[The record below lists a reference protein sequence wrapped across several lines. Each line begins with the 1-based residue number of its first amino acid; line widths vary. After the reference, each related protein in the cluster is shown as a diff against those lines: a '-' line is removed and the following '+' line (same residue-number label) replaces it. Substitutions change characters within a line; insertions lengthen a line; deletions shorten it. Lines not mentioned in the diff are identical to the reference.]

1 MRIGDLSHTVYR
13 RTMRDAQKRLL
24 AGSKILNTDT
34 GDIEYAVQGEGT
46 PVLLLHGAGGGYDQ
60 GLWLGKM
67 SLGDGYKFISV
78 SRFGYLRLP
87 IPENASIKTQAA
99 LYKVLLDHLDLKR
112 VIVVG
117 GSAGGPSATE
127 FANDYPERTS
137 ALILLSAVSMSRTAG
152 DKSPFY
158 VSIIHLIQQSD
169 YAYWLVS
176 KLMEPMMLNLMGIP
190 SQVYNGFSAEQKEL
204 ARGMLDIMHPMSQ
217 RYKGTIND
225 GKMVEDYDLPTDGIC
240 APTLIIHARDDAL
253 VSYEHAES
261 AHKKIEQSR
270 LVSFDTGGHGMLSQM
285 DKVRR
290 YVKEFLKHESF
301 PAKNNPRRKSAR
313 TGATP
318 LSKT

>member
-1 MRIGDLSHTVYR
+1 MGIMALSYQAYR
-13 RTMRDAQKRLL
+13 RAMSDVQERLL
-24 AGSKILNTDT
+24 AGSKILTTDK
-34 GDIEYAVQGEGT
+34 GDIEYAVRGEGT

-87 IPENASIKTQAA
+87 IPENASIKAQAA

-112 VIVVG
+112 VTVVG
-117 GSAGGPSATE
+117 GSAGGPSATQ

-137 ALILLSAVSMSRTAG
+137 ALILLSAVSMSRAKG
-152 DKSPFY
+152 DKNPFY
-158 VSIIHLIQQSD
+158 VNIIHLIQQSD
-169 YAYWLVS
+169 YAYWLIS
-176 KLMEPMMLNLMGIP
+176 KFMRPMMFNLMGIP
-190 SQVYNGFSAEQKEL
+190 SQVYNGFNAEQKEL
-204 ARGMLDIMHPMSQ
+204 AREMLDIMHPMSR

-225 GKMVEDYDLPTDGIC
+225 GKMMEHYDIPTDGLC

-290 YVKEFLKHESF
+290 YVEEFLK
-301 PAKNNPRRKSAR
+301 P
-313 TGATP
+313 
-318 LSKT
+318 

>member
-1 MRIGDLSHTVYR
+1 MGIMDLSYPAYR
-13 RTMRDAQKRLL
+13 RTMNDAQKRLL
-24 AGSKILNTDT
+24 GGSKILNTDE
-34 GDIEYAVQGEGT
+34 GDIEYAVLGGGT

-67 SLGDGYKFISV
+67 SLGEGYKFISV

-112 VIVVG
+112 VTVVG
-117 GSAGGPSATE
+117 GSAGGPSATQ

-137 ALILLSAVSMSRTAG
+137 ALILLSAVSMSQAAG
-152 DKSPFY
+152 DKNQFY
-158 VSIIHLIQQSD
+158 VNIIHLLQQSD

-176 KLMEPMMLNLMGIP
+176 KFMRPMVLNLMGIP
-190 SQVYNGFSAEQKEL
+190 SQVYNAFTAEQKEL
-204 ARGMLDIMHPMSQ
+204 AREMLEVMHPMSQ

-225 GKMVEDYDLPTDGIC
+225 GKMMEHYDIPTDGLC
-240 APTLIIHARDDAL
+240 APTLIIHAKDDAL

-261 AHKKIEQSR
+261 AHKKIKQSR
-270 LVSFDTGGHGMLSQM
+270 LVSFDTGGHGMLPQM

-290 YVKEFLKHESF
+290 YVREFLK
-301 PAKNNPRRKSAR
+301 P
-313 TGATP
+313 
-318 LSKT
+318 